1 MQDGYIIVEGTL
13 TEGGTFSLL
22 RSTEARQAELPA
34 RFADAAPPGGRTVE
48 AVLLDRDMAPLTR
61 ASSALHFPTGCQGH
75 GQFQGVGLVRAAL
88 ADHPK
93 ARRMELYY
101 DGTKVLSESV
111 SPRPPE
117 VVIKSFKVSKGQARI
132 TLEGCA
138 SCDIKIWAALKD
150 GRRLRPRSTRAKD
163 TWSVDLGTLAGFA
176 EATLVVEAVA
186 GFRSAEVSCGAV
198 ALPPS
203 DVSAWIVEPEDGAT
217 LPFGKRISLIATL
230 CDQNGRPMDW
240 CDTSYTWRLDGKPLS
255 RTSPQMMAWRADDPG
270 THRIDL
276 IAGGT
281 KAKRPKILASASVH
295 VAQMT
300 DAQAEFFDLIKARN
314 ALSAQN
320 DGGTSP

>member
-1 MQDGYIIVEGTL
+1 MFPATHFAQLAMNDVGTRRPFGYFFILFSVPQFAPMTLVGTVAVP
-13 TEGGTFSLL
+13 
-22 RSTEARQAELPA
+22 RRQ
-34 RFADAAPPGGRTVE
+34 V
-48 AVLLDRDMAPLTR
+48 
-61 ASSALHFPTGCQGH
+61 QH
-75 GQFQGVGLVRAAL
+75 G
-88 ADHPK
+88 PN
-93 ARRMELYY
+93 
-101 DGTKVLSESV
+101 
-111 SPRPPE
+111 
-117 VVIKSFKVSKGQARI
+117 
-132 TLEGCA
+132 
-138 SCDIKIWAALKD
+138 
-150 GRRLRPRSTRAKD
+150 RAKD
-163 TWSVDLGTLAGFA
+163 TWSVDLGTPAGLAK
-176 EATLVVEAVA
+176 ATLVVEAVA
-186 GFRSAEVSCGAV
+186 GFRGAEMSCGAV

-240 CDTSYTWRLDGKPLS
+240 CDRSYTWRLDGKPLS

-276 IAGGT
+276 IAGGA

-314 ALSAQN
+314 ELSAQN